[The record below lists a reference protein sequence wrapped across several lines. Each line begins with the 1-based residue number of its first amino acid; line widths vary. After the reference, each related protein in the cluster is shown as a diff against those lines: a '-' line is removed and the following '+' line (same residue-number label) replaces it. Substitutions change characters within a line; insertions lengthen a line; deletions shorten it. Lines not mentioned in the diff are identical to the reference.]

1 MRAIAWSTIAAAGL
15 VVAYLALG
23 GATYAPAKVADPCA
37 QRDSRDPS
45 GFQEVAEQV
54 VLTAL
59 DDIACELGVTR
70 EEVVL
75 GLASGESFESFARD
89 HGVSEDRLE
98 ELARSALV
106 RGIDEAERADEL
118 DSTVALVLRELAER
132 LPVSALLDL
141 LGEL

>member
-1 MRAIAWSTIAAAGL
+1 MRAIAWSVVAAVAL

-37 QRDSRDPS
+37 PRDSRDPS

-75 GLASGESFESFARD
+75 GLASGESFENFARD

-106 RGIDEAERADEL
+106 RGIDEAERADQL